1 MTEKSTYR
9 PTDSS
14 RSLHDEQDYHTSSLR
29 KSNGILEA
37 FQKNRTKEKASHTI
51 ETNNTAEWREGVQA
65 DELEAPLVTRPLSI
79 SCGFG
84 NASGTHIDPGS
95 KKRQQAEDPFI
106 QSSNRSAPKRPKTNP
121 KLPKL
126 KDLQSLKGSIVEES
140 PTSPLFFS
148 NTPRLRP
155 ALPRFSSSDAGA
167 AMMKQVHADET
178 TASALSRRMK
188 MSRNS
193 ISSTSPL
200 SAISPRS
207 STSRTQATGDMN
219 TMAKGLAALSQV
231 GILDLLEQ
239 DDRLIF
245 IIDLGNRLNFLPGPL
260 SILFIN
266 TTLRGMT
273 SICDGIKGR
282 TSEDLRAIIGDAG
295 FLEFKAWAT
304 NFVEDEQAMDVVL
317 PTYQFG
323 GAAWTCLSLKKRFR
337 IFYGTMKLPSGRI
350 ISRGHRQQTYA
361 TASPDSRRGGAEIDQ
376 AEVTDYFGSAGMAY
390 NPSPSSQVTPD
401 GLIKSI
407 ESPAGVI
414 KQTSSHSVSSSKQI
428 VAIPSIDTP
437 VSHST
442 TLQPPLSSQNL
453 REFEVA
459 SESQYPVDSLMEEQG
474 FLDWTRL
481 AITPTLPK
489 HVRFARSVDW
499 ASTSLGPI
507 DKWSGVLRSVS
518 NLLMVSPHP
527 TALYWGDDN
536 VAIYNE
542 SYILLA
548 GQKHPKL
555 MGQSYREAW
564 GEIWNDVKDSFLA
577 AKLTGQSAMKDD
589 DLLFVNRHG
598 FLEETYFSWSLIPM
612 IDEDG
617 RVAGLFN
624 PAFEKTRRKIAE
636 RRMLTLREVG
646 ETTAVAREVKSF
658 WRQVLKGL
666 DINEYDVPFA
676 LLYSVGDDTDS
687 ESASMHSSSTVA
699 IKTCVLEGTLPEI
712 PEGHPIAPTI
722 IDLRSGTDGFAA
734 AFQEAAH
741 MNTPVLLETAT
752 GTLNAQL
759 LDGFTCRGFEE
770 KPRAA
775 IVCPIHP
782 TTGDNVIGFL
792 VMGINPR
799 RPYDDDYSLF
809 IQLLS
814 RQLATSMASVVL
826 FEEEIRR
833 GQRAAKL
840 AALDRIELSE
850 QLAIRT
856 QEAVESENKFT
867 RMAELAPVGM
877 FIADC
882 LGNMMFT
889 NETFHK
895 ISGYTSASFQE
906 NWMECIVLEDRPA
919 VEQMWQKLI
928 ENVQAMSAEFR
939 FRTPWEDPNGAR
951 SETWV
956 LASAYPE
963 QDDDGSLKTVFGSIT
978 NISQQKWAQDFQKK
992 RTEEAVELKRQQSNF
1007 MDMTSHEMRNP
1018 LSAIL
1023 QCADEITSSLH
1034 DFKMNSGDNN
1044 ILIALLDSNID
1055 AAQTITLCANHQT
1068 RIVSDVLTLSKLDSA
1083 LLLVTP
1089 VDVRPASIVQQAL
1102 KMFGGELQTAD
1113 IKMQFKI
1120 DPSLARLEIEWV
1132 RLDPLRLLQVL
1143 INLTTNAIKF
1153 TSSRAKRT
1161 ITIDLSAS
1169 FDPPS
1174 ESGSSLVS
1182 YIPTRLK
1189 RDDVTTGKDWGIGDN
1204 VYLNF
1209 AVRDTGKGLTEAER
1223 KLLFL
1228 RFSQAS
1234 PKTHVQYGGSGLGL
1248 FISRELVE
1256 LQGGEIGVSSESGIG
1271 STFAFYIKARKSHG
1285 PPDGTEEMRQ
1295 SLTPG
1300 NSRKSSINRK
1310 SRSSDAVDGANTS
1323 NISKLSSIIPK
1334 PLAHLKVL
1342 IVEDNIV
1349 NQKVLSKALRN
1360 QGYGV
1365 KVANHGGEC
1374 LDHLRKTKF
1383 WKGNQRDGEDL
1394 HIVLMDLEMPVMDGL
1409 TCTRTIRELQSRG
1422 DIIQHIP
1429 IIAV

>member
-1 MTEKSTYR
+1 M
-9 PTDSS
+9 
-14 RSLHDEQDYHTSSLR
+14 Q
-29 KSNGILEA
+29 
-37 FQKNRTKEKASHTI
+37 
-51 ETNNTAEWREGVQA
+51 V
-65 DELEAPLVTRPLSI
+65 DELEAPLFTRPLAI
-79 SCGFG
+79 PQIFG
-84 NASGTHIDPGS
+84 TASNVHTDSGS
-95 KKRQQAEDPFI
+95 KKRQQSEDTTVLSTSQP
-106 QSSNRSAPKRPKTNP
+106 APKLLKTSQKP
-121 KLPKL
+121 PKL
-126 KDLQSLKGSIVEES
+126 KDFQSLKGATEEES
-140 PTSPLFFS
+140 SNLPSFFS
-148 NTPRLRP
+148 HNPKLQP
-155 ALPRFSSSDAGA
+155 ALPKFPISEPGT
-167 AMMKQVHADET
+167 AMMKRVNADET
-178 TASALSRRMK
+178 ATSGRSQQAG
-188 MSRNS
+188 MSGNS

-200 SAISPRS
+200 TAWPPCSNAPR
-207 STSRTQATGDMN
+207 RQATGDMD
-219 TMAKGLAALSQV
+219 TIARGLTSLSQI
-231 GILDLLEQ
+231 GILELLEQ

-245 IIDLGNRLNFLPGPL
+245 IIDLSNRHNFLPGPL
-260 SILFIN
+260 SVLFTN
-266 TTLRGMT
+266 STLRDMS
-273 SICDGIKGR
+273 SICDAVTGSA
-282 TSEDLRAIIGDAG
+282 SEDPRAIIAG
-295 FLEFKAWAT
+295 LGFPEFKTWVT
-304 NFVEDEQAMDVVL
+304 SFVENEQAMDVML
-317 PTYQFG
+317 PTYSFG
-323 GAAWTCLSLKKRFR
+323 GVIWTCSNLRKTFR
-337 IFYGTMKLPSGRI
+337 IFHGTMTLSSSRTM
-350 ISRGHRQQTYA
+350 SRGHRQQTYSTTNPA
-361 TASPDSRRGGAEIDQ
+361 SRRGGIEVGQIG
-376 AEVTDYFGSAGMAY
+376 VTDYFGPAGITY
-390 NPSPSSQVTPD
+390 HISSSSQVTPD
-401 GLIKSI
+401 GLITSI
-407 ESPAGVI
+407 ESPAGDVRE
-414 KQTSSHSVSSSKQI
+414 TSEHSVSISRQI
-428 VAIPSIDTP
+428 IAIPSVDTP
-437 VSHST
+437 VHQST
-442 TLQPPLSSQNL
+442 IPQPPSSLQSL
-453 REFEVA
+453 RELEDA
-459 SESQYPVDSLMEEQG
+459 SESPHAVDSLMEEQD

-481 AITPTLPK
+481 AITPALPK
-489 HVRFARSVDW
+489 HVRFARSIDW

-507 DKWSGVLRSVS
+507 EEWSGILRSIS
-518 NLLMVSPHP
+518 NLLMASPHP

-536 VAIYNE
+536 VTIYNE
-542 SYILLA
+542 PYILIA
-548 GQKHPKL
+548 GQKHPRL
-555 MGQSYREAW
+555 MGRCFREAW
-564 GEIWNDVKDSFLA
+564 VEIWSFVKDSFLA
-577 AKLTGQSAMKDD
+577 AKTTGQATMKDD

-598 FLEETYFSWSLIPM
+598 FLEETYFSWALIPVLG
-612 IDEDG
+612 EDG
-617 RVAGLFN
+617 KVAGLFN

-646 ETTAVAREVKSF
+646 ETTAIAREVKSF
-658 WRQVLKGL
+658 WLQVLKGL

-676 LLYSVGDDTDS
+676 LLYSVGDENDS
-687 ESASMHSSSTVA
+687 DVASMHSSSVYTA
-699 IKTCVLEGTLPEI
+699 KTCNLEGTLPEI
-712 PEGHPIAPTI
+712 PDGHPIAPAI
-722 IDLRSGTDGFAA
+722 IDFKSGTDGFVA
-734 AFQEAAH
+734 AFREAVN
-741 MNTPVLLETAT
+741 MNAPILLETAT
-752 GTLNAQL
+752 GTLNAEL
-759 LDGFTCRGFEE
+759 LNGFTCRGFEE

-833 GQRAAKL
+833 GQRAAEL

-882 LGNMMFT
+882 LGSMIFT

-895 ISGYTSASFQE
+895 ISGQTNGPSQQD
-906 NWMECIVLEDRPA
+906 WMECIVLEDRPA
-919 VEQMWQKLI
+919 VEKMWQKLI

-939 FRTPWEDPNGAR
+939 FKTPWEDPNGAR

-978 NISQQKWAQDFQKK
+978 NISQQKSAQDFQKK
-992 RTEEAVELKRQQSNF
+992 RMEEAVELKRQQSNF
-1007 MDMTSHEMRNP
+1007 IDMTSHEMRNP

-1023 QCADEITSSLH
+1023 QCADEITRSLH
-1034 DFKMNSGDNN
+1034 DFKMNPGDHN
-1044 ILIALLDSNID
+1044 IPSALLESNID

-1089 VDVRPASIVQQAL
+1089 VDVRPANIVQQAL
-1102 KMFGGELQTAD
+1102 KMFDGELQTAD
-1113 IKMQFKI
+1113 IKMEFKI
-1120 DPSLARLEIEWV
+1120 DPSLVKLEIEWV
-1132 RLDPLRLLQVL
+1132 RLDPSRLLQVL

-1169 FDPPS
+1169 LEPPS
-1174 ESGSSLVS
+1174 ESASSLVS

-1189 RDDVTTGKDWGIGDN
+1189 RDDVTVGKDWGNGDN

-1209 AVRDTGKGLTEAER
+1209 AVQDTGKGLTEAER

-1271 STFAFYIKARKSHG
+1271 STFAFYIKVRKSHA
-1285 PPDGTEEMRQ
+1285 PADGKEENFLQ
-1295 SLTPG
+1295 SLTPV
-1300 NSRKSSINRK
+1300 NSRKPSVNRK
-1310 SRSSDAVDGANTS
+1310 FGSDGASDSPNP
-1323 NISKLSSIIPK
+1323 NNVSKLSGATPK
-1334 PLAHLKVL
+1334 PLEHLKVL

-1360 QGYGV
+1360 QGCGV

-1374 LDHLRKTKF
+1374 LDQLRKTKF
-1383 WKGNQRDGEDL
+1383 WRGNQHDGEDL
-1394 HIVLMDLEMPVMDGL
+1394 HIILMDLEMPIMDGL